1 MNMQEYNAE
10 EVERRAD
17 EIVATADETSRKNAP
32 NTRGRPFQKGNAG
45 RPRGS
50 RNKATLA
57 AEQLLDGET
66 EALTRKA
73 IELAMEGDTVALRL
87 CLERVI
93 PARKDRPVKFD
104 IPDMAN
110 GNEVAA
116 AIQNVIKQVAAGEIT
131 PSEAQSVAAVVEG
144 WRKAKEV
151 GELEER
157 LSALELMDR

>member
-1 MNMQEYNAE
+1 MTMQEYNAE

-66 EALTRKA
+66 EALTRK
-73 IELAMEGDTVALRL
+73 L
-87 CLERVI
+87 
-93 PARKDRPVKFD
+93 
-104 IPDMAN
+104 
-110 GNEVAA
+110 
-116 AIQNVIKQVAAGEIT
+116 
-131 PSEAQSVAAVVEG
+131 
-144 WRKAKEV
+144 
-151 GELEER
+151 
-157 LSALELMDR
+157 